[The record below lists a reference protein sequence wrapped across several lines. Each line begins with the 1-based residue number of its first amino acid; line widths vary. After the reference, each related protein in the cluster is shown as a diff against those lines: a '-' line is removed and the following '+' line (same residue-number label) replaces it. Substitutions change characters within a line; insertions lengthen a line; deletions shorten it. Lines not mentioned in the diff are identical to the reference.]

1 MVNMADYLR
10 QLEAYEDLEGKIIR
24 ETKVYKV
31 LKAIIK
37 LDNIPQEELHNFKQ
51 RSSALLNKWNLAL
64 AAADS
69 ESADKTTPAAT
80 NGVKAD
86 DEKSQSAKADTPV
99 VEKKEDET
107 KDEPKES
114 VEEPA
119 KAEPTE
125 EKEAPMVDAPAEPA
139 AEGPADKDGD
149 VSMADVEA
157 TKEAP
162 AIIDAPNPEGVNAAT
177 TESKSETAAA
187 TTS

>member
-1 MVNMADYLR
+1 MDNMADYLR
-10 QLEAYEDLEGKIIR
+10 QLEAYDDLEGKIIR

-37 LDNIPQEELHNFKQ
+37 LDNIPQEEVHNFKQ
-51 RSSALLNKWNLAL
+51 RSSTLLNKWNTVL
-64 AAADS
+64 AASDA
-69 ESADKTTPAAT
+69 EPAGKTTPAAT

-86 DEKSQSAKADTPV
+86 DEKSESAKADTPV
-99 VEKKEDET
+99 VEKKEDEP

-114 VEEPA
+114 VEEPTN
-119 KAEPTE
+119 AEPTE
-125 EKEAPMVDAPAEPA
+125 ETEAPMADAPAEPA
-139 AEGPADKDGD
+139 ADAIADKDGD

-177 TESKSETAAA
+177 TEAQPEITAA

>member
-10 QLEAYEDLEGKIIR
+10 QLEACEDLEGKIIR

-51 RSSALLNKWNLAL
+51 RSSALLSKWNAVL
-64 AAADS
+64 AAADG
-69 ESADKTTPAAT
+69 EPTGKTTPAAT

-86 DEKSQSAKADTPV
+86 DEKSESAKADTPV
-99 VEKKEDET
+99 VEKKEDE
-107 KDEPKES
+107 PKES

-119 KAEPTE
+119 NAEPTE
-125 EKEAPMVDAPAEPA
+125 EKEAPKADAPAEPA
-139 AEGPADKDGD
+139 AEAIADKDGD

-177 TESKSETAAA
+177 TEAQSETAAA